1 MKGRDNYEYM
11 TAGSV
16 PRTIC
21 ELAVPTIISMLV
33 TAIYNVADTYF
44 VGRIV
49 SVEPSAMQ
57 SGPRKIMPVIA
68 MTVPAANEENRPIV
82 AMVSACPVFL
92 APSILEI

>member
-1 MKGRDNYEYM
+1 MLRVSEAAMNG
-11 TAGSV
+11 V
-16 PRTIC
+16 PIS
-21 ELAVPTIISMLV
+21 IIPRYSF
-33 TAIYNVADTYF
+33 AY
-44 VGRIV
+44 GRIV